1 MPTPA
6 KSMKTYQPIDAFTRD
21 LPDEVKESV
30 YSSSKAKYDKRL
42 SSLQSSFATPDHLRK
57 LAGQIKQHTLEN
69 LPTYLESAIR
79 QLEGNGA
86 TVHYAKDGEEANATI
101 LGILQSIGAT
111 RLIKSKS
118 MVSEEIHLN
127 AYLEK
132 HGCQSIESD
141 LGEFIVQLDED
152 MPSHIVTPIVHKNRK
167 QIATTFEKKGLG
179 DYNDDPTTIT
189 RRARSYLR
197 QKYLDAEV
205 GLTGANFV
213 SAESGRIVLVTNEGN
228 ARFSISANR
237 TQIVLVGIEKLIPRD
252 KDLSLFLNL
261 LARSATGQ
269 QLTVYTQF
277 LNAPKAENQPD
288 GPESLHVVFLDNGR
302 SEILAGE
309 FRSILRCIRCG
320 ACLNVCPIYRQSSGH
335 AYRAVYPGPVG
346 AVLSPLLAGKR
357 YPDFADLPKASSLCG
372 ACNEVCPVDIPL
384 PELLLRHR
392 NKAKQEHLPKA
403 SAGTPPMGP
412 WAMLCSSPALWKT
425 TLVTGKAMDYI
436 PMKLVPVPAVQ
447 AWSQARTLP
456 PFRGGK
462 FRKWHE
468 SRKQD

>member
-1 MPTPA
+1 
-6 KSMKTYQPIDAFTRD
+6 MKTSQPIDAFGRD
-21 LPDEVKESV
+21 LSQEVKESV
-30 YSSSKAKYDKRL
+30 YSSSKAKYDKRIGAL
-42 SSLQSSFATPDHLRK
+42 NAGYIAPDSLRK

-69 LPTYLESAIR
+69 LPSYLESAIGK
-79 QLEGNGA
+79 LEANGA
-86 TVHYAKDGEEANATI
+86 KVHYAKDGEEANATI
-101 LGILQSIGAT
+101 LGIMNAAGAT
-111 RLIKSKS
+111 KLIKSKS

-127 AYLEK
+127 AFLENN
-132 HGCQSIESD
+132 GCESVESD
-141 LGEFIVQLDED
+141 LGEFIVQLDHD
-152 MPSHIVTPIVHKNRK
+152 MPSHIVTPIVHKNRQ
-167 QIATTFEKKGLG
+167 QIATTFEKMGLG

-189 RRARSYLR
+189 RRARTYLR
-197 QKYLDAEV
+197 KKYLEAEV

-228 ARFSISANR
+228 ARFSICANR
-237 TQIVLVGIEKLIPRD
+237 IHIVLVGIEKLVPRD
-252 KDLSLFLNL
+252 KDLALFLNL

-277 LNAPKAENQPD
+277 INGPKAPDQID
-288 GPESLHVVFLDNGR
+288 GPGEMHVVFLDNGR

-309 FRSILRCIRCG
+309 FQSILRCIRCG
-320 ACLNVCPIYRQSSGH
+320 ACLNVCPVYRQTSGH

-357 YPDFADLPKASSLCG
+357 YPEFADLPKASSLCG

-392 NKAKQEHLPKA
+392 NKSKLEHIQKA
-403 SAGTPPMGP
+403 SAGTPPLGG
-412 WAMLCSSPALWKT
+412 WAVLCSTPSMWKS
-425 TLVTGKAMDYI
+425 TLTLGKVMDYV

-447 AWSQARTLP
+447 AWTQTRTLP

-462 FRKWHE
+462 FRGWYKEH
-468 SRKQD
+468 RKHDSGNNQ